1 VANQLDIG
9 VEYYL
14 SEDQALTVSTFFKD
28 LESHIGS
35 STDKLTLNGVT
46 YDFTGPVNGDGGQIK
61 GFEMMYQQAFK
72 NLPAPFDGLGFYA
85 NYSYTDSNVY
95 EFVPKDNP
103 LPLGGLSKDVANL
116 TLWYYKAGFDAKV
129 SYNYRSGFTR
139 VGSWTPSEINSIDAE
154 TTLDASVSYE
164 VNSQLKL
171 MLQGQNLTNE
181 ASTSYFDNDPS
192 RIGSYLDWG
201 RRFLIGFS
209 YSM

>member
-1 VANQLDIG
+1 MTEHLLLTGASGGIG
-9 VEYYL
+9 R
-14 SEDQALTVSTFFKD
+14 ALA
-28 LESHIGS
+28 LH
-35 STDKLTLNGVT
+35 L
-46 YDFTGPVNGDGGQIK
+46 
-61 GFEMMYQQAFK
+61 A
-72 NLPAPFDGLGFYA
+72 
-85 NYSYTDSNVY
+85 
-95 EFVPKDNP
+95 
-103 LPLGGLSKDVANL
+103 
-116 TLWYYKAGFDAKV
+116 KAGFDAKV

-171 MLQGQNLTNE
+171 MLQGKNLTNE